1 MTIDAVMEAALALP
15 PLAAVLLRAALAGTA
30 ILGLAFFG
38 TVFFKRRPA
47 QAHAILFAGILSFP
61 LAAALSM
68 LPAVPLPI
76 LPPASRIGIEI
87 EISRE
92 YSIDSDIV
100 RRVRIYEDER
110 LRSDCIF
117 ILEMVWA
124 AGVAAGIGRLARQRA
139 ALRRLFGS
147 AAAVTDALLIE
158 EAGRAVAAL
167 WLSRAPYLYASEK
180 LDIPIVSGIW
190 KPSVVFPKNFGA
202 RVRGAAIRGVL
213 RHEIAHIARL
223 DNLTDA
229 IARLIAVIFWFA
241 PLIRFAMK
249 RMREQRE
256 RACDEAAVAGEPDPL
271 VYARALI
278 DFARSRAN
286 PFPAPGIVD
295 GRDGFR
301 ELRKRVADII
311 QMHHARKEPMKHKR
325 LSSAILIA
333 ALLLLSLMLASARP
347 VPSDMWKAGGV
358 SASMGG
364 ASSAS
369 TALPAFRWPLRMVNA
384 EGKQG
389 DFRISLPFG
398 NADNPITKK
407 PYHHAGIDITFAIKK
422 AIAGRRA
429 DVVAAADGRVM
440 DAGYDEGRGN
450 FIRIG
455 HAGNADTLYCKL
467 AGPAVARIG
476 DAVVAGQTLGV
487 MGSTGVSTGPHLHF
501 ELRID
506 GEPAN
511 PLDYLSKP

>member
-1 MTIDAVMEAALALP
+1 MTLDAVMEAARALP

-38 TVFFKRRPA
+38 TVFFRRRPA
-47 QAHAILFAGILSFP
+47 QAHAILFAGIISFP
-61 LAAALSM
+61 LAAALSI

-76 LPPASRIGIEI
+76 LPPASRIGIQI

-92 YSIDSDIV
+92 SPIDSDV
-100 RRVRIYEDER
+100 MTRGRRYEEGR
-110 LRSDCIF
+110 FRSDCIF

-124 AGVAAGIGRLARQRA
+124 AGVAAGIGRIARQRA

-147 AAAVTDALLIE
+147 AAAVTDPFLIE
-158 EAGRAVAAL
+158 EAGRAVKAL
-167 WLSRAPYLYASEK
+167 GLPRAPLLFSCAK
-180 LDIPIVSGIW
+180 LDIPIACGVW
-190 KPSVVFPKNFGA
+190 KPSIIFPRDFGV

-213 RHEIAHIARL
+213 RHEIAHIARR

-229 IARLIAVIFWFA
+229 IARLIAAVFWFA
-241 PLIRFAMK
+241 PLIRSAMK
-249 RMREQRE
+249 CMRERRE

-278 DFARSRAN
+278 EFARSRAN
-286 PFPAPGIVD
+286 PFPVPGIVD

-311 QMHHARKEPMKHKR
+311 EAHHSRKESMKHKKI
-325 LSSAILIA
+325 SSAILIA
-333 ALLLLSLMLASARP
+333 ALLLLSLPLSSARP
-347 VPSDMWKAGGV
+347 VPSDMGKAGGASNA
-358 SASMGG
+358 SA
-364 ASSAS
+364 
-369 TALPAFRWPLRMVNA
+369 ALPAFRWPLRIVNA

-398 NADNPITKK
+398 NTDHPITKK
-407 PYHHAGIDITFAIKK
+407 PYRHDGIDITFAAMKS
-422 AIAGRRA
+422 IADRRA
-429 DVVAAADGRVM
+429 DVVAAADGRVV
-440 DAGYDEGRGN
+440 DAGVDDVRGN
-450 FIRIG
+450 FIRIS

-467 AGPAVARIG
+467 AGPAGARIG

-506 GEPAN
+506 GEPVN
-511 PLDYLSKP
+511 PLDYLSMP